1 MIRKVLSLAMFL
13 VGIFSVSAQM
23 PELPQLPI
31 DPKVKTGVLSNGL
44 TYFIMHNEEPKNRAN
59 FYIAQ
64 KVGSSLENQDQLGL
78 AHFLEHMAFNGTS
91 HYPGKDMLNYL
102 QGKGIRFGADI
113 NAYTGFDET
122 VYNINNVPTTD
133 KALMDSVLLVLHDW
147 SGEILLEEAEIDAE
161 RGVIQEE
168 WRSRNDATTRMYSA
182 MLPVIFKEYQYQQ
195 MPIGTMDVVL
205 NFKPEVLRAYYH
217 KWYRPDLQGIVI
229 VGDFDADEMEKKV
242 KDLFSS
248 IPKAKN
254 PAKREYPSVSD
265 NKEPIYFSFSDPEL
279 SAARTTISFKSDGI
293 PLEYRNTEVYM
304 QQDMLMTIIC
314 ALINNRLTDFAQT
327 AECDYSYA
335 GVYFG
340 QYYVSKTK
348 DSFNVI
354 TLPKKG
360 KTQEAVADAMG
371 IVARGCKTGFTD
383 TELER
388 VFTEILANLENS
400 YNERDKTSND
410 SFGKALCGHFTDNV
424 PHLGIEKE
432 YEIWKQSI
440 PMINVQVINQI
451 VPQLLSSEN
460 MVVVTTEPKQDG
472 FEIVAEDVMVKTI
485 NDAMNAEY
493 EAYVDE
499 VITDPLIAQL
509 PAPGKITNMSEDAKL
524 GTITYT
530 LSNGIK
536 VVLKPTDFAADEV
549 IMTAFRE
556 GGKRIYAADQA
567 ANVLMMDD
575 AYGCSKMGPFDRKT
589 LNKYLA
595 GKKANVSFSVNNY
608 TDVLNGY
615 STVKDLTTLMELVY
629 TSFTAL
635 TADQETYDVEISR
648 ALPMLESQAKDPQTI
663 FFRQVA
669 KTRYEDNPLMMSAD
683 YNTVKAA
690 KYSEALEL
698 VHDSLKNA
706 AEYTFI
712 FTGNVDNATIRP
724 LLEQYIATLPV
735 GLRKK
740 MKVVT
745 PIDQPSGNV
754 DNVFKQPMQA
764 PATHVFD
771 VYVDNNLPFNAANDA
786 KVSLLGD
793 VLGNVFTE
801 TLREEEGGTYSPSA
815 SAGMN
820 PNTGEWNIVYYFITN
835 ADQQEKLIGRAHDEL
850 IKLLQNGTNEANFNK
865 VKEAAIKQ
873 LEIAERNNRYWD
885 SMIMSYLRGFD
896 YITGSRE
903 ALENLTLAE
912 FNEFMKNLYNGKNRI
927 QVVMEGVAAE

>member
-113 NAYTGFDET
+113 NAVTGFDET

-410 SFGKALCGHFTDNV
+410 TFGKALCGHFTDNV
-424 PHLGIEKE
+424 THLGIEKE

-698 VHDSLKNA
+698 VHDALKNA

>member
-1 MIRKVLSLAMFL
+1 
-13 VGIFSVSAQM
+13 
-23 PELPQLPI
+23 
-31 DPKVKTGVLSNGL
+31 
-44 TYFIMHNEEPKNRAN
+44 
-59 FYIAQ
+59 
-64 KVGSSLENQDQLGL
+64 
-78 AHFLEHMAFNGTS
+78 
-91 HYPGKDMLNYL
+91 
-102 QGKGIRFGADI
+102 
-113 NAYTGFDET
+113 
-122 VYNINNVPTTD
+122 
-133 KALMDSVLLVLHDW
+133 
-147 SGEILLEEAEIDAE
+147 
-161 RGVIQEE
+161 
-168 WRSRNDATTRMYSA
+168 
-182 MLPVIFKEYQYQQ
+182 
-195 MPIGTMDVVL
+195 
-205 NFKPEVLRAYYH
+205 
-217 KWYRPDLQGIVI
+217 
-229 VGDFDADEMEKKV
+229 
-242 KDLFSS
+242 
-248 IPKAKN
+248 
-254 PAKREYPSVSD
+254 
-265 NKEPIYFSFSDPEL
+265 
-279 SAARTTISFKSDGI
+279 
-293 PLEYRNTEVYM
+293 
-304 QQDMLMTIIC
+304 
-314 ALINNRLTDFAQT
+314 
-327 AECDYSYA
+327 
-335 GVYFG
+335 
-340 QYYVSKTK
+340 
-348 DSFNVI
+348 
-354 TLPKKG
+354 
-360 KTQEAVADAMG
+360 
-371 IVARGCKTGFTD
+371 
-383 TELER
+383 
-388 VFTEILANLENS
+388 
-400 YNERDKTSND
+400 
-410 SFGKALCGHFTDNV
+410 
-424 PHLGIEKE
+424 
-432 YEIWKQSI
+432 
-440 PMINVQVINQI
+440 
-451 VPQLLSSEN
+451 
-460 MVVVTTEPKQDG
+460 
-472 FEIVAEDVMVKTI
+472 
-485 NDAMNAEY
+485 
-493 EAYVDE
+493 
-499 VITDPLIAQL
+499 
-509 PAPGKITNMSEDAKL
+509 
-524 GTITYT
+524 
-530 LSNGIK
+530 
-536 VVLKPTDFAADEV
+536 
-549 IMTAFRE
+549 
-556 GGKRIYAADQA
+556 
-567 ANVLMMDD
+567 MMDD

-698 VHDSLKNA
+698 VHDALKNA